1 MIELKLFIKNLTQNY
16 PDYRLIICGDFN
28 LNFLDKR
35 KPIIQEFKNF
45 LNAHGLLQKVKSY
58 TYPSF
63 ISESTQKSLLDLI
76 IVNNEENVSVV
87 NTNQSISKT
96 CDHLL
101 IDFRIDFI
109 TETESNLNI
118 FFTDYSNEVNLSEF
132 RLRLKN
138 FNWDQIFDQ
147 NLDINEIYDKMID
160 VLVDIKNKCFIP
172 KKVKKKPIFDKNI
185 KRLIKLKRKSFK
197 TFYETN
203 DKFYYIY
210 GKPLFDRIK
219 QKLEEKHL
227 KEYQKIIQKSD
238 NFKSLY
244 KEVKNKNKANDS
256 LVFKALNNEVIDDNK
271 EICNH
276 FSENFFSKYT
286 ALQLPDYSKDT
297 NNTKFLNNF
306 LITKTDILRELMQMK
321 ANKSCIGSEIP
332 TVLLKSCS
340 DIFCEIFYKF
350 FNLMLCFN
358 LIPQKL
364 KELIVLPIYK
374 TGKPINSFDSYRPIT
389 IEKNILKL
397 FCKLIFNNISSFV
410 NKTNVIPHNQYG
422 FRPNLSVYNQLID
435 ILYFITNSF
444 NDKNVLCVDII
455 FLDMSNAF
463 DRLSFKSILEA
474 YHEIIFTSVSSK
486 LKLFLAP
493 NTI

>member
-1 MIELKLFIKNLTQNY
+1 MITNLHNIYRKDRNRHGGGVIIGVKKGLKTIPLDITTHNIETISVKLYNGNQKYIISSVYVTPNITTEQMIELKLFIKNLTQNY

-35 KPIIQEFKNF
+35 KPIIQEFKKF

-160 VLVDIKNKCFIP
+160 VLVDIKNECFIP

-197 TFYETN
+197 TF
-203 DKFYYIY
+203 
-210 GKPLFDRIK
+210 
-219 QKLEEKHL
+219 
-227 KEYQKIIQKSD
+227 
-238 NFKSLY
+238 
-244 KEVKNKNKANDS
+244 
-256 LVFKALNNEVIDDNK
+256 
-271 EICNH
+271 
-276 FSENFFSKYT
+276 
-286 ALQLPDYSKDT
+286 
-297 NNTKFLNNF
+297 
-306 LITKTDILRELMQMK
+306 
-321 ANKSCIGSEIP
+321 
-332 TVLLKSCS
+332 
-340 DIFCEIFYKF
+340 
-350 FNLMLCFN
+350 
-358 LIPQKL
+358 
-364 KELIVLPIYK
+364 
-374 TGKPINSFDSYRPIT
+374 
-389 IEKNILKL
+389 
-397 FCKLIFNNISSFV
+397 
-410 NKTNVIPHNQYG
+410 
-422 FRPNLSVYNQLID
+422 
-435 ILYFITNSF
+435 
-444 NDKNVLCVDII
+444 
-455 FLDMSNAF
+455 
-463 DRLSFKSILEA
+463 
-474 YHEIIFTSVSSK
+474 
-486 LKLFLAP
+486 
-493 NTI
+493 